1 MRLPKPGCRRYELL
15 ALGSINHPLS
25 VVTVV
30 VLEPDIVVKYLE
42 PVSFLTACYFCKTAD
57 GVCHLQ
63 VEELW
68 LCCQGDVFLG

>member
-1 MRLPKPGCRRYELL
+1 MRLPKLGCHPYELL
-15 ALGSINHPLS
+15 ALGSINHSLS

-42 PVSFLTACYFCKTAD
+42 PVSFLLACFFCKTAD
-57 GVCHLQ
+57 EVCHLQ